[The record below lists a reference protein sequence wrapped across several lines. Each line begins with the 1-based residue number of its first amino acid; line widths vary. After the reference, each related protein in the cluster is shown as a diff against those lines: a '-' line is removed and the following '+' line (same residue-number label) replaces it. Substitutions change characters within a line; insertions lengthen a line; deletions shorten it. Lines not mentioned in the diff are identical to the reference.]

1 MAPATLSLVLERQA
15 EDIHEPEFAAYSPLV
30 GFEAFLSAQRVFGWV
45 RLDADRLTDLLNAHD
60 LLHLE
65 NVHVEDLR
73 DGSTVAAD
81 ETLLPRS
88 EIIAVI
94 ASGPRG
100 DPGRRAVTGR
110 HAVAVESGVYRIGGC
125 VHATAGVD
133 PEARWHSGGPMVP
146 LTEAWIEYRSGDQY
160 CRDILDAVIVNR
172 RLATRVEVATGPAV
186 MTARPPLRTR
196 LIKDAGHP
204 IGSMGHLAL
213 PDADSAP

>member
-15 EDIHEPEFAAYSPLV
+15 EDIHEPEFAAYTPLV

-100 DPGRRAVTGR
+100 DPGRRAPTQR

-133 PEARWHSGGPMVP
+133 PEARWQSGGPMVP
-146 LTEAWIEYRSGDQY
+146 LTGAWIEYRSGDRY

-172 RLATRVEVATGPAV
+172 RLAARVEVATGPAV
-186 MTARPPLRTR
+186 MPARLQRRTR
-196 LIKDAGHP
+196 SIEGAQRPTGLDGPSRHT
-204 IGSMGHLAL
+204 GR
-213 PDADSAP
+213 